1 MDELRSAL
9 QADATDTV
17 VADQAFDTDLHGL
30 MECLLK
36 EHEVSFSIADAR
48 TNMILSHVLD
58 YLDRLGMWISGVY
71 DVVDSNLARDIVQAV
86 HRAFALHSGTHL
98 AYLYMTLA
106 SRGEV
111 GQSVAR
117 LDRTLL
123 SGV

>member
-1 MDELRSAL
+1 
-9 QADATDTV
+9 
-17 VADQAFDTDLHGL
+17 
-30 MECLLK
+30 MEYLLK
-36 EHEVSFSIADAR
+36 EAVSLSKSDAR
-48 TNMILSHVLD
+48 TNMIVPYVLD
-58 YLDRLGMWISGVY
+58 YLERLGVWISGVY
-71 DVVDSNLARDIVQAV
+71 DLVDSDLAHDVVQAI
-86 HRAFALHSGTHL
+86 HRAFALYSGTHL